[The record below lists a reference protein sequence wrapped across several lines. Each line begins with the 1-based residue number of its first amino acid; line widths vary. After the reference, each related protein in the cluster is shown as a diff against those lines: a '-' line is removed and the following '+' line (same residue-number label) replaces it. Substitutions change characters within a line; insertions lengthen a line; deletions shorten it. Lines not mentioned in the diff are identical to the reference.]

1 MTRTRRDFGIELTL
15 AGLTILLHLLT
26 AGRGGI
32 FRDELYYLACSEHLG
47 FGYVDQPPLV
57 GLLTWS
63 ARHIFGESLFGL
75 RFLPA
80 LAAGATVLLTAA
92 MARQLGGSR
101 LAPALAALLVALAPV
116 YVSLFGFLSMNAF
129 DVLLWAAALHAM
141 IRLLQ
146 TKDPRHW
153 LRFGLWC
160 GIGLQNKLSMGLLGV
175 GVLAGLILA
184 REWRHL
190 RSRWLWLGGGL
201 VLLLSLPHLVWQSVH
216 GWPVLEFMA
225 NATGSKNVALSPF
238 EYLQA
243 WTRHMNPFAAPV
255 VLAGLLFLLFH
266 RRGSAVRVLGWASL
280 AILVLLMTQ
289 RTKPYYLSP
298 LYTLLFAA
306 GSVVVEHLTERRQF
320 GWVRGVAIATIAMTG
335 LALAPLAKPV
345 LDVETY
351 IGYAKRLGR
360 VPRAEENKEMGRL
373 PQFFADRIGWREL
386 AETVARVYDTLPPED
401 RARACIFGQN
411 YGQAG
416 AIDFYGPE
424 LGLPK
429 AISAHNSYA
438 LWGPRG
444 CSGDLVI
451 VIDGDEEDLREV
463 FEEAVY
469 VSTYTCQ
476 DCMPYENDKQIWVC
490 RRARTPID
498 TLWPDLRHY
507 D

>member
-1 MTRTRRDFGIELTL
+1 MRRDVGIALAL
-15 AGLTILLHLLT
+15 AGLTVLLHLVT

-57 GLLTWS
+57 AFLAWF
-63 ARHIFGESLFGL
+63 ARHIFGESLVGL
-75 RFLPA
+75 RLLPA
-80 LAAGATVLLTAA
+80 LAAGGTVLLTAA
-92 MARQLGGSR
+92 MARHLGGS
-101 LAPALAALLVALAPV
+101 LFASALAALLVALAPI

-129 DVLLWAAALHAM
+129 DVLFWATALHAL

-160 GIGLQNKLSMGLLGV
+160 GIGLQNKLSIGLLGV
-175 GVLAGLILA
+175 GVLVGLIIA

-201 VLLLSLPHLVWQSVH
+201 VLLLSLPHFVWQSLH

-225 NATGSKNVALSPF
+225 NATGGKNVPLSPL
-238 EYLQA
+238 EYLRA
-243 WTRHMNPFAAPV
+243 WTWQMNPLAAPV
-255 VLAGLLFLLFH
+255 ALAGLVFLLFL
-266 RRGSAVRVLGWASL
+266 RRGMPFRALGWASI
-280 AILVLLMTQ
+280 AIVLLLMT
-289 RTKPYYLSP
+289 RNTKPYYLSP

-306 GSVVVEHLTERRQF
+306 GSVVVGRLAERRR
-320 GWVRGVAIATIAMTG
+320 GRWVPAVAIAVIGTSG
-335 LALAPLAKPV
+335 LALVPLAKPV

-351 IGYAKRLGR
+351 IAYATRLGR
-360 VPRAEENKEMGRL
+360 APRAEENHEMGRL

-386 AETVARVYDTLPPED
+386 AQTVGRVFDTLPPED

-429 AISAHNSYA
+429 AISGHNSYA

-444 CSGDLVI
+444 CSGDVVV
-451 VIDGDEEDLREV
+451 VIDGDEEDLHEV
-463 FEEAVY
+463 FETVVHAA
-469 VSTYTCQ
+469 TYTCQ
-476 DCMPYENDKQIWVC
+476 DCMPYENDKPIWIC
-490 RRARTPID
+490 RGARISID
-498 TLWPDLRHY
+498 KLWPELRHF